1 MRFRV
6 ALCLCGCFLAGSLAG
21 CGSGEPFSYVKV
33 NGKVSYTDG
42 TPIPAKIKLTFIAV
56 NPPTVDQATIARP
69 AGAVAN
75 ADGTFDVV
83 TSHTYDDGL
92 IPGKHKVVLAV
103 AAGRGGD
110 STTNLFA
117 PEYSDPNKT
126 PLEVNTA
133 NLPMV
138 INVKKP

>member
-1 MRFRV
+1 MPTYDRDVGMRFRV

-69 AGAVAN
+69 
-75 ADGTFDVV
+75 
-83 TSHTYDDGL
+83 
-92 IPGKHKVVLAV
+92 
-103 AAGRGGD
+103 
-110 STTNLFA
+110 
-117 PEYSDPNKT
+117 
-126 PLEVNTA
+126 
-133 NLPMV
+133 
-138 INVKKP
+138 